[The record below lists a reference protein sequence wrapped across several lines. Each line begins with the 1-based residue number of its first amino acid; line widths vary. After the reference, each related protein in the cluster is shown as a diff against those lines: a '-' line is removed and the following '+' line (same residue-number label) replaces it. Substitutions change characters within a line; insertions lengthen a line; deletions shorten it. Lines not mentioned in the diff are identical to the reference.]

1 MKMIIDNG
9 KYGHDNSQQL
19 LLFTSLSS
27 WNMYTIT
34 VILLVLVLVSAGME
48 PCLREHM
55 DDRGKRTQHYHSIG
69 FHFIITCLFAI
80 ISQLLVFTISPKS
93 SKEGS
98 TKHS

>member
-1 MKMIIDNG
+1 MIIDNSNC
-9 KYGHDNSQQL
+9 GHDNSQQL

-48 PCLREHM
+48 PYLCEHM
-55 DDRGKRTQHYHSIG
+55 DDRGKRTRYHSIG
-69 FHFIITCLFAI
+69 LHFTITCLFAT
-80 ISQLLVFTISPKS
+80 ISPLVFTISSKS